1 MKSLPF
7 YSHLIFLYFIQCAC
21 ICAYAS
27 ACSLSLNFCCCFFS
41 SLFVRIL
48 FECFPIVAGKTTTPI
63 SKHDFSP
70 NAISSSHVEK
80 WKKQQQQQ
88 GKNGSRETEKKLCIE
103 NNEEKPS
110 FDMNIV
116 HDVSLLFT
124 LLAICA
130 KFMYLDK
137 NWRCTLLLWFP
148 IFMTGTR
155 TLILSHITIHRA
167 NAISKSH
174 CAGVRIQPRPFPFW
188 FRCVSVCVCMCI
200 NWYHTL
206 KHQYQQQQANP
217 CKTVHNFLINVQC
230 NRGKFTCFS
239 IISIYMYVCMN
250 GMKWNEKGSPCLCL
264 DYVCFHSW
272 QLPNISNMCNCSAH
286 THTHIHSHK
295 YTPFSKNWRYCI
307 FETHRIKRII

>member
-1 MKSLPF
+1 MRQHVLCRWTSAVVFFLLSSFGSCLSVSPLLPEKLQHQLVSTIFHRMPSLRRM
-7 YSHLIFLYFIQCAC
+7 S
-21 ICAYAS
+21 
-27 ACSLSLNFCCCFFS
+27 
-41 SLFVRIL
+41 
-48 FECFPIVAGKTTTPI
+48 
-63 SKHDFSP
+63 
-70 NAISSSHVEK
+70 
-80 WKKQQQQQ
+80 
-88 GKNGSRETEKKLCIE
+88 KNGKSNNNNREKMEAERQTKKLCIE

-239 IISIYMYVCMN
+239 IISIYICMYAWMEWNGTKKGLPVCVSIMFVFIA
-250 GMKWNEKGSPCLCL
+250 G
-264 DYVCFHSW
+264 
-272 QLPNISNMCNCSAH
+272 NCRIFRICAIVR
-286 THTHIHSHK
+286 HTHIHSHK